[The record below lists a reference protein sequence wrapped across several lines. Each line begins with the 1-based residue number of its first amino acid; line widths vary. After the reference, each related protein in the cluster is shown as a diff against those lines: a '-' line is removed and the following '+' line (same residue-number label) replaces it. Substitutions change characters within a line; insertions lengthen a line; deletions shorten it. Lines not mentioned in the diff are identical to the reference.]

1 MRPMRWMRW
10 SRLVLVSLCACRP
23 AAPAEPQAPSAPDL
37 AEPAPAEPAPAE
49 PAPVEPSAPVEP
61 IAYQLDGNR
70 LVLPRPLDFAA
81 TADVPGRGS
90 EIALEHVRGYLRAK
104 PSVTQVR
111 IEGHFSGPDA
121 QAMSERRALAVA
133 RELVRMGIDCQ
144 RLYPVGFGDTK
155 PLVDGSTPEG
165 RAQNNR
171 IEVHNVALRGRVI
184 GGMPADG
191 GGRPAGDPCS

>member
-1 MRPMRWMRW
+1 MSW
-10 SRLVLVSLCACRP
+10 SRLWFVSLCACRP
-23 AAPAEPQAPSAPDL
+23 AAPV
-37 AEPAPAEPAPAE
+37 EPAPEPPQVIESTEATEPEPAPE
-49 PAPVEPSAPVEP
+49 PVAPATYE
-61 IAYQLDGNR
+61 LDGTR
-70 LVLPRPLDFAA
+70 LVLPRPMDFAA
-81 TADVPGRGS
+81 TSDIPGRGS

-133 RELVRMGIDCQ
+133 RELVRMGIDCK
-144 RLYPVGFGDTK
+144 RLVAVGFGDSK
-155 PLVDGSTPEG
+155 PIADGSTPAG
-165 RAQNNR
+165 RHQNIR
-171 IEVHNVALRGRVI
+171 IEVHNVALLGRLI